1 MIGPNSVMEPINR
14 FALIVRPK
22 RRYME
27 WANGLDTDG
36 PRLTVDELPSLTE
49 VYLLDATDS
58 EADREE
64 LIDTYAEEIW
74 EQQLDEWSTD
84 ETTWP
89 VNRTPHTLRDWF
101 DLTFVDMVFDADPDV
116 EMSEP
121 DLFDPEA
128 ELRVCQWCHEE
139 TAPEQPTFTLS
150 LTLQADAHLDEPDE
164 ILVPLMI
171 GESVRF
177 AVRAQLGSEAA
188 ASGHDL
194 ILGCCSEACVNE
206 LRAAF
211 DRDRAAGGPH

>member
-1 MIGPNSVMEPINR
+1 MEPINR

-27 WANGLDTDG
+27 WANALDMDG
-36 PRLTVDELPSLTE
+36 PRLTADELPSLTE

-74 EQQLDEWSTD
+74 EQQLEGWSTD
-84 ETTWP
+84 EATWP

-116 EMSEP
+116 
-121 DLFDPEA
+121 DLHELGLLDPEA

-139 TAPEQPTFTLS
+139 VPPQQPIYAFSLALRTEAPR
-150 LTLQADAHLDEPDE
+150 DAIDQR
-164 ILVPLMI
+164 LVPLLI
-171 GESVRF
+171 GGSVRF
-177 AVRAQLGSEAA
+177 AVRAQPGSEAA

-194 ILGCCSEACVNE
+194 ILGCCSESCVNE

-211 DRDRAAGGPH
+211 DRDRSAGGHH